1 MDAQEH
7 GNFHAGSGK
16 IRLFLHYYTF
26 FRRGF
31 QVVLKEKPQGFLK
44 KKKNCPQKK
53 NAALSFVRQTKVGKV
68 EAEQGSPVSRRKNSQ
83 KRTLFSICCTDIFC
97 PKVRCCFA
105 NKSQGSPPLI
115 PRVLPENARK
125 NNRPGKLPEHRIFGF
140 VMQKGKT
147 AQERK
152 KQGLQKGVFKAR
164 VLTENLP
171 DNGSKTRK
179 NPDFR

>member
-1 MDAQEH
+1 MYAHEH

-44 KKKNCPQKK
+44 KKNNCPQKK
-53 NAALSFVRQTKVGKV
+53 NAALSFVRRTKDGKV
-68 EAEQGSPVSRRKNSQ
+68 EAGQGSPVSRRKNSQ
-83 KRTLFSICCTDIFC
+83 KRTLFSICCTDVFF
-97 PKVRCCFA
+97 PKIRSCFA

-125 NNRPGKLPEHRIFGF
+125 NIRPGKLPEHRLSDLSCRREKQRI
-140 VMQKGKT
+140 KGK
-147 AQERK
+147 K
-152 KQGLQKGVFKAR
+152 GLQKRVFKAR
-164 VLTENLP
+164 DLTENLS
-171 DNGSKTRK
+171 DNESKTRK

>member
-1 MDAQEH
+1 MYAQEH

-44 KKKNCPQKK
+44 KKNNCPQKK
-53 NAALSFVRQTKVGKV
+53 NAALSFVRRTKDGKV
-68 EAEQGSPVSRRKNSQ
+68 EAGKGSPVSRRKNTQ
-83 KRTLFSICCTDIFC
+83 KRTLFSICCTDVFY
-97 PKVRCCFA
+97 PKIRSCFA

-125 NNRPGKLPEHRIFGF
+125 NIRPGKLPEHRLFGF
-140 VMQKGKT
+140 VLQKGKT
-147 AQERK
+147 AHKRK
-152 KQGLQKGVFKAR
+152 KGLAKKSFQSTD
-164 VLTENLP
+164 LTENLP
-171 DNGSKTRK
+171 YNESKTRK